1 MYNKDRFV
9 FLCVLSFV
17 VLISC
22 SKTKESDN
30 RYKDWE
36 VYGGGSE
43 SIRYSSLS
51 QIDTANVT
59 KLDVAWTYHTGD
71 TDAEKSSQIQHQ
83 SIIVDG
89 LLYGVSPTMKLLAL
103 DAKTGKEQWR
113 FNPFKDSVDINHG
126 ISNNRGVAY
135 WQAAEDGNGNGNFDE
150 QEPSRIL
157 YTAGSYLY
165 AVDALTGDLISS
177 FGSNGK
183 VDLHDGLDERS
194 QDLFVS
200 ATSPG
205 IIYKDIIIMGS
216 RVSEGSD
223 AASGDIRAFNVK
235 TGAVEW
241 VFHTIPHPGEPGYE
255 TWEDPN
261 AWRKTG
267 GVNSWAGM
275 ALDKVRGIVYIPLGS
290 ASPDFYGGNR
300 KGQNLYANS
309 LVALDASTGELK
321 WHYQTVHHDLWD
333 RDLPS
338 PPALVKIKREDKI
351 IDAVAQTTKT
361 GFVFVFNR
369 ETGEPVFPIK
379 EKSVPIDSELNGE
392 QVWPT
397 QPYSSVP
404 KPFIRQHMDTS
415 DINPYASSKDKAVI
429 KQQLKSLD
437 SDHMF
442 APPSLNGMLM
452 YPGYDGGAEWGGSAF
467 DPESALLYV
476 NANQVPWILQ
486 MKPVEESQKSKAA
499 KKFTAGR
506 TAYMTNCVA
515 CHGADLAGSGNNP
528 SIQGIKTMYTAEELV
543 QLIENGRRMMPG
555 FAHLEQDNVKAI
567 VNFLLEESYFKI
579 NEEKEITN
587 AGNLEAPYVM
597 TGYKKLR
604 TPDGYPASK
613 PPWGTLSA
621 INLNT
626 GKYAWQVS
634 LGEYPELKNKGIP
647 ATGTENYGG
656 PVVTAGGLVFIAA
669 TLDAKIRAFN
679 KRTGQIVWEHDLPAA
694 GFATPSTYQI
704 DGRQYV
710 VIACGGGKLGTAS
723 GDEFVAFA
731 LPD

>member
-1 MYNKDRFV
+1 MYNKYRFI
-9 FLCVLSFV
+9 FLSVLSFV
-17 VLISC
+17 MLISC

-30 RYKDWE
+30 RYKGWE

-43 SIRYSSLS
+43 SIRYSTLS
-51 QIDTANVT
+51 QIDTANVS
-59 KLDVAWTYHTGD
+59 KLEVAWTYHTGD
-71 TDAEKSSQIQHQ
+71 ADSEKSSQIQHN
-83 SIIVDG
+83 SIIVNG
-89 LLYGVSPTMKLLAL
+89 LLYGVSPTMKLFAL
-103 DAKTGKEQWR
+103 EAKNGKEQWR
-113 FNPFKDSVDINHG
+113 FNPFEDSVDINHG

-135 WQAAEDGNGNGNFDE
+135 WQDTGLVDADE

-157 YTAGSYLY
+157 YTAGSHLY
-165 AVDALTGDLISS
+165 AVDALTGDLIPS
-177 FGSNGK
+177 FGINGK
-183 VDLHDGLDERS
+183 VDLQNGLDERS

-205 IIYKDIIIMGS
+205 IIFKDIIIMGS

-223 AASGDIRAFNVK
+223 GASGDIRAFNVK
-235 TGAVEW
+235 TGTVEW
-241 VFHTIPHPGEPGYE
+241 VFHTIPHPGETGYE
-255 TWEDPN
+255 TWEDPA
-261 AWRKTG
+261 AWKKTG

-275 ALDKVRGIVYIPLGS
+275 ALDKKRGIVYIPLGS

-338 PPALVKIKREDKI
+338 PPSLVKIKREGKI
-351 IDAVAQTTKT
+351 VDAVAQTTKT

-369 ETGEPVFPIK
+369 ETGEPLFPI
-379 EKSVPIDSELNGE
+379 EDREVPVETPLEGE
-392 QVWPT
+392 EVWPM

-404 KPFIRQHMDTS
+404 RPFIRQHMDTT
-415 DINPYASSKDKAVI
+415 DINPFASPKDKVEI
-429 KQQLKSLD
+429 KERLKSLD

-442 APPSLNGMLM
+442 APPSLDGMLM

-467 DPESALLYV
+467 DPESSLLYV

-486 MKPVEESQKSKAA
+486 MKPVEENQKSKAA
-499 KKFTAGR
+499 KEFAAGR

-515 CHGADLAGSGNNP
+515 CHGADLAGNGNNP
-528 SIQGIKTMYTAEELV
+528 SIQHIDDRYTADELV
-543 QLIENGRRMMPG
+543 RLIENGRRMMPG
-555 FAHLEQDNVKAI
+555 FGHLEPVKVKAV
-567 VNFLLEESYFKI
+567 VNFLLKEAYFTI
-579 NEEKEITN
+579 GEKNAITN
-587 AGNLEAPYVM
+587 SGNLEEPYVM

-604 TPDGYPASK
+604 TSDGYPASK

-621 INLNT
+621 INLST
-626 GKYAWQVS
+626 GEYAWQVP
-634 LGEYPELKNKGIP
+634 LGEYPELKRNGIP

-679 KRTGQIVWEHDLPAA
+679 KRTGQIVWEHNLPAA
-694 GFATPSTYQI
+694 GFATPSIYQI

-710 VIACGGGKLGTAS
+710 VIACGGGKLGTSS

-731 LPD
+731 LPE